1 MIQYIHEGPAIVV
14 TDSVEHSL
22 VEREPLGV
30 GFDVIITVRA
40 K

>member
-14 TDSVEHSL
+14 ADSVEPSL
-22 VEREPLGV
+22 VEREPLDV
-30 GFDVIITVRA
+30 GFDVLITVRA